1 MQISNGTR
9 SATPAPS
16 EPSGRKNVILG
27 VAAGLIVALAIVAGY
42 FFWQYTS
49 LKANPD
55 AAAQET
61 TQRLVDKVKKLYAV
75 PDEKPTVAQIND
87 KEKLKEQPFFKSA
100 QNGDYLLIFTNAKLA
115 ILYREKENK
124 LINVGPI
131 AITPEQAAGQ
141 KPNN

>member
-1 MQISNGTR
+1 MVLL
-9 SATPAPS
+9 A
-16 EPSGRKNVILG
+16 
-27 VAAGLIVALAIVAGY
+27 LIAGY
-42 FFWQYTS
+42 FFWQYTK

-61 TQRLVDKVKKLYAV
+61 TQRLVGKVEKLYQL

-87 KEKLKEQPFFKSA
+87 KDKLKEQPFFKSA

-115 ILYREKENK
+115 VLYREGENK

-131 AITPEQAAGQ
+131 AITPQQAQEQQNSAK
-141 KPNN
+141 KP

>member
-1 MQISNGTR
+1 MQMSNGVTN
-9 SATPAPS
+9 SAGS
-16 EPSGRKNVILG
+16 SGRNK
-27 VAAGLIVALAIVAGY
+27 LAIVSIAVMVLLALIAGY
-42 FFWQYTS
+42 FFWQYTK

-61 TQRLVDKVKKLYAV
+61 TQRLVTEVDKLYQL

-87 KEKLKEQPFFKSA
+87 KDKLKEQPFFKSA

-115 ILYREKENK
+115 VLYREDENK

-131 AITPEQAAGQ
+131 AITPQQAQQQNSAK
-141 KPNN
+141 KP

>member
-1 MQISNGTR
+1 MQMSSGLR
-9 SATPAPS
+9 GAATPSGSPS
-16 EPSGRKNVILG
+16 RNKIVIA
-27 VAAGLIVALAIVAGY
+27 VIAAVIVLLAVVAGY
-42 FFWQYTS
+42 FFWQYTN

-61 TQRLVDKVKKLYAV
+61 TQRLTDKVSKLYAL
-75 PDEKPTVAQIND
+75 PSEKPTVAQIND

-115 ILYREKENK
+115 VLYRENENK

-131 AITPEQAAGQ
+131 AITPQQQAEQN
-141 KPNN
+141 KDN

>member
-1 MQISNGTR
+1 MQMSSGNTN
-9 SATPAPS
+9 SPS
-16 EPSGRKNVILG
+16 SHGRNK
-27 VAAGLIVALAIVAGY
+27 LAIVTIAVMVLLALIAGY
-42 FFWQYTS
+42 FFWQYTK

-61 TQRLVDKVKKLYAV
+61 TQRLVGKVEKLYQL

-87 KEKLKEQPFFKSA
+87 KDKLKEQPFFKSA

-115 ILYREKENK
+115 VLYREDDNK

-131 AITPEQAAGQ
+131 AITPQQAQEQQ
-141 KPNN
+141 NSSKKP

>member
-1 MQISNGTR
+1 MQMSSGNTN
-9 SATPAPS
+9 SPS
-16 EPSGRKNVILG
+16 SHGRNK
-27 VAAGLIVALAIVAGY
+27 LAIVTIAVMVLLALIAGY
-42 FFWQYTS
+42 FFWQYTK

-61 TQRLVDKVKKLYAV
+61 TQRLVNKVEKLYQL

-87 KEKLKEQPFFKSA
+87 KDKLKEQPFFKSA

-115 ILYREKENK
+115 VLYREDDNK

-131 AITPEQAAGQ
+131 AITPQQTQEQQ
-141 KPNN
+141 NSSKKP

>member
-1 MQISNGTR
+1 MSSGNTN
-9 SATPAPS
+9 SPS
-16 EPSGRKNVILG
+16 SHGRNK
-27 VAAGLIVALAIVAGY
+27 LAIVTIAVMVLLALIAGY
-42 FFWQYTS
+42 FFWQYTK

-61 TQRLVDKVKKLYAV
+61 TQRLVNKVEKLYQL

-87 KEKLKEQPFFKSA
+87 KDKLKEQPFFKSA

-115 ILYREKENK
+115 VLYREDDNK

-131 AITPEQAAGQ
+131 AITPQQTQEQQ
-141 KPNN
+141 NSSKKP